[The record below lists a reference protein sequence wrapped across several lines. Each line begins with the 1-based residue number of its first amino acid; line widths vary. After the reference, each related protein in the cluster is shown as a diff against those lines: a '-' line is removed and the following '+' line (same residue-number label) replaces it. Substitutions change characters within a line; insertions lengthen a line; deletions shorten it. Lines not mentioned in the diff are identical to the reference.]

1 MREDR
6 LPIELI
12 CIFLLLLGLLVSNTF
27 AQASFGTLELQ
38 VVAGKPADFN
48 DPPLT
53 GGKYRASNANVLIYP
68 KDQPDSPFS
77 YDELTDDEGKFIARE
92 LLVGPN
98 KYEISFTD
106 FKGDLWKAEGLV
118 YIKGGSWEKKF
129 VELKKET

>member
-1 MREDR
+1 MRKFM
-6 LPIELI
+6 LPIILI
-12 CIFLLLLGLLVSNTF
+12 CLLFLLIGSLASNAL

-53 GGKYRASNANVLIYP
+53 GGKYRASNAMVLIYP
-68 KDQPDSPFS
+68 KDQPDSGFS
-77 YDELTDDEGKFIARE
+77 FDGYADKEGIVIAKD

-98 KYEISFTD
+98 KYEIAFYD